1 MKPLNRCVG
10 TSSKPVISPGT
21 CISIQFH
28 QILQS
33 LGFNTIYV
41 SFSYLYLLFLKKR
54 KHQKDKK
61 YKSHRSPEFKSSR
74 QTSDAQE
81 FSFHPGFLSLCITRP
96 CYQPFTFLYFYFV
109 FTSLASWDNDQ
120 VNYPSI
126 RQIGY
131 CRSRPSVYPEPP
143 PQITLGDLQD
153 NRYVVAD
160 LCGTTGS
167 DSTGSLLY
175 YNDPALPLAW
185 MGNDHSGI
193 Q

>member
-1 MKPLNRCVG
+1 MRWHILKTRNFPWHMHFYSV
-10 TSSKPVISPGT
+10 SSDIAISRIQYYI
-21 CISIQFH
+21 CIFLIP
-28 QILQS
+28 I
-33 LGFNTIYV
+33 
-41 SFSYLYLLFLKKR
+41 SFVFKKQR
-54 KHQKDKK
+54 KHQKEKEKK

-96 CYQPFTFLYFYFV
+96 CYQPFTFLYFYLF

-175 YNDPALPLAW
+175 YNDLALPLVW
-185 MGNDHSGI
+185 MGNDHPGI